1 VALLLVAFI
10 AIGFYFA
17 NLEDADGS
25 EAASITRDSAVEV
38 AEASDTTPGFES
50 STASEVAS
58 TPVQSDVV
66 ESGNA
71 GDASPSD
78 AEPEAVDLEVPDS
91 DVVAREVVDPFPPG
105 AADSTTGVRT
115 EVESTGITTVV
126 TEAASE
132 TPFTEGDPDSTIDSN
147 IESNTEPIS
156 PSYGKSE
163 GVRASGIYLLK
174 AVSPD
179 DPAIDVEAARSN
191 LVASIAPRPRGPEG
205 TAWIPIATW
214 CSIRGDGALQGIV
227 TGMRATS
234 TGEGRF
240 LLVRDDD
247 LLGFRL
253 DGRISDADAF
263 ENNEGRPRV
272 AFLLESDAVDEVR
285 EASFAM
291 VGGTVAWI
299 VDGEVVSM
307 PPLEVAIQN
316 RGRLN
321 GGFDLE
327 HARWI
332 AARLRGELMR
342 RPGAPDPEAI
352 EDEGGDEAGDA
363 SDRDDLQG
371 RSAAEL
377 PASAYTSYTIRT
389 GDSFEGIA
397 TDWFGDPRKQSL
409 IAIANPTVDPIRL
422 QIGQIIK
429 LPPKD
434 TPLSIERS
442 SPTETGV
449 VIHVVRSG
457 ETLSDIAVEYLGKAA
472 RWQEIHDANL
482 DVIGD
487 DPARLTVGMEL
498 RIP

>member
-1 VALLLVAFI
+1 MDAADAPIVDVA
-10 AIGFYFA
+10 
-17 NLEDADGS
+17 S
-25 EAASITRDSAVEV
+25 
-38 AEASDTTPGFES
+38 ES
-50 STASEVAS
+50 SIDT
-58 TPVQSDVV
+58 
-66 ESGNA
+66 G
-71 GDASPSD
+71 
-78 AEPEAVDLEVPDS
+78 AE
-91 DVVAREVVDPFPPG
+91 
-105 AADSTTGVRT
+105 T
-115 EVESTGITTVV
+115 
-126 TEAASE
+126 
-132 TPFTEGDPDSTIDSN
+132 TIDPS
-147 IESNTEPIS
+147 IEIAAGPLTPPFGRSQ
-156 PSYGKSE
+156 
-163 GVRASGIYLLK
+163 GVRASGIYLLR

-179 DPAIDVEAARSN
+179 EPAIDVEVARSA
-191 LVASIAPRPRGPEG
+191 LVASIDPRPSGPEG
-205 TAWIPIATW
+205 TAWVPIATW
-214 CSIRGDGALQGIV
+214 CSIRGDGELQGIV
-227 TGMRATS
+227 TGIRATS

-247 LLGFRL
+247 LLGLRL
-253 DGRISDADAF
+253 DGRVSDADAF

-342 RPGAPDPEAI
+342 RPGAPDPEEI
-352 EDEGGDEAGDA
+352 EDEGDES
-363 SDRDDLQG
+363 SDPDDLQG

-377 PASAYTSYTIRT
+377 PASAYTSYTIQA
-389 GDSFEGIA
+389 GDNFERIA
-397 TDWFGDPRKQSL
+397 IDWFGDPRKQSL

-422 QIGQIIK
+422 QIGQVIK
-429 LPPKD
+429 LPPKE
-434 TPLSIERS
+434 TPLAIQRGE
-442 SPTETGV
+442 PTETGV

-457 ETLSDIAVEYLGKAA
+457 ETLSDIAVEYLGKAS
-472 RWQEIHDANL
+472 RWQEIHDANRE
-482 DVIGD
+482 VIGD